1 MKPGVSHLWRARS
14 ISLWD
19 GNCRVVLVGR
29 ESQFRNR
36 KYFYVGISDKL
47 DEGLSKEKRPAFLRL
62 MHFAMA
68 FCLVLIKNHHWE
80 SGRVGNGEMAQQLR
94 ALAAPPDP
102 CSISSTRDSSQFNIR
117 SRESETFTQ
126 TYRQSLLISFHP
138 GCQFP
143 PFLLQLYWNDFKLLF
158 FSISRISVAFFR

>member
-19 GNCRVVLVGR
+19 GSCRVVLVGR

-47 DEGLSKEKRPAFLRL
+47 DEGLSKEKRPVFLRL

-68 FCLVLIKNHHWE
+68 FCLVLIKSHHWE
-80 SGRVGNGEMAQQLR
+80 SGRMGNGEMAQQLR
-94 ALAAPPDP
+94 ALTVLARPKF
-102 CSISSTRDSSQFNIR
+102 SSQN
-117 SRESETFTQ
+117 
-126 TYRQSLLISFHP
+126 P
-138 GCQFP
+138 CQFTTP
-143 PFLLQLYWNDFKLLF
+143 RNSSSGNITFCLACLCILGRTMESHTNVFFTTMTPDSRSAKLG
-158 FSISRISVAFFR
+158 